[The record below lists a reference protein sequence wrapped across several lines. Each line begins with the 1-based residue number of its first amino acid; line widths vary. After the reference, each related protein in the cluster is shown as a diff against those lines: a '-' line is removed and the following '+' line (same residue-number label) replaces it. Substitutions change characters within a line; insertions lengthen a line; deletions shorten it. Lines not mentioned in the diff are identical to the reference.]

1 MSQYTVSPGDAVL
14 SLSGYGALV
23 RESCFELVLRF
34 SHRSP
39 TGG

>member
-23 RESCFELVLRF
+23 RESGFKLVLRF
-34 SHRSP
+34 SHLSA
-39 TGG
+39 TGW